1 MTFEMW
7 IIEHTVGYIGQLTA
21 LCITNDDDDDDDDDD
36 YLVKML
42 FVNLHL
48 LF

>member
-7 IIEHTVGYIGQLTA
+7 IIEHTVGYIGTA

-36 YLVKML
+36 
-42 FVNLHL
+42 
-48 LF
+48 